1 MFPKFIP
8 APSLGSFFFAVFAM
22 TICNNISATL
32 YYGIFKNHMDGIVI
46 FLIFSLLGESKIL
59 DDEKWSETSYYCI
72 GECRNMVCLHCV
84 EKLKL
89 IFDLNFWTKEF
100 PKIKFRER

>member
-1 MFPKFIP
+1 MFPKFIS
-8 APSLGSFFFAVFAM
+8 APLLRSFFFAVFSR
-22 TICNNISATL
+22 TICSKISATL
-32 YYGIFKNHMDGIVI
+32 YCGIFKNHLDGIVT

-59 DDEKWSETSYYCI
+59 YDEKWSETSYYCI

-100 PKIKFRER
+100 HKIKFRER